1 VLLAKTGLRCRQLT
15 PGAHEPQLRENLG
28 KLHPIE
34 RALLRIRAHSTKIN
48 MAAVP
53 PGAAGR
59 GFAIGILQMR
69 ARMLLSATL
78 FAAVVAS
85 LAFAPKAAQAHGAL
99 VAVPSS
105 FSAGTIVIRTSERR
119 LYYVLGGGRALAYP
133 VGVGRA
139 GKQWS
144 GTSYI
149 NGKYI
154 RPDWSPPDVVR
165 ADHPGLP
172 KVIKGGSPANPMGA
186 AAMLLS
192 GGEYAI
198 HGTNQPGSI
207 GHFVSYGCIRM
218 FNEDIKDLYERV
230 SVGTEVIVQ

>member
-1 VLLAKTGLRCRQLT
+1 
-15 PGAHEPQLRENLG
+15 
-28 KLHPIE
+28 
-34 RALLRIRAHSTKIN
+34 
-48 MAAVP
+48 M
-53 PGAAGR
+53 
-59 GFAIGILQMR
+59 LQMR
-69 ARMLLSATL
+69 GKTLLSAAL
-78 FAAVVAS
+78 AAAVLSS
-85 LAFAPKAAQAHGAL
+85 LALAPRTAQAHGTI
-99 VAVPSS
+99 VAAPSS
-105 FSAGTIVIRTSERR
+105 VSAGTIVVRTSERR
-119 LYYVLGGGRALAYP
+119 LYYGLGGGRAIAYP

-154 RPDWSPPDVVR
+154 RPDWSPPSVVR

-172 KVIKGGSPANPMGA
+172 NVIRGGSPRNPMGV
-186 AAMLLS
+186 AAMSLS

-218 FNEDIKDLYERV
+218 FNEDIKDLYGRV
-230 SVGTEVIVQ
+230 SVGTEVVVQ

>member
-1 VLLAKTGLRCRQLT
+1 MIE
-15 PGAHEPQLRENLG
+15 PGC
-28 KLHPIE
+28 
-34 RALLRIRAHSTKIN
+34 RIRSHAKRYGSVT
-48 MAAVP
+48 
-53 PGAAGR
+53 
-59 GFAIGILQMR
+59 GILQMR
-69 ARMLLSATL
+69 ATALLSAAL
-78 FAAVVAS
+78 AAAVMGS
-85 LAFAPKAAQAHGAL
+85 LAFAPKAAQAHGAI
-99 VAVPSS
+99 VAAPASV
-105 FSAGTIVIRTSERR
+105 SAGTIVIRTSERR
-119 LYYVLGGGRALAYP
+119 LYYGLGGGRAIAYP

-172 KVIKGGSPANPMGA
+172 KVIKGGSPSNPMGV
-186 AAMLLS
+186 AAMSLS

-218 FNEDIKDLYERV
+218 FNEDIKDLYDRV

>member
-1 VLLAKTGLRCRQLT
+1 MR
-15 PGAHEPQLRENLG
+15 G
-28 KLHPIE
+28 KI
-34 RALLRIRAHSTKIN
+34 
-48 MAAVP
+48 
-53 PGAAGR
+53 
-59 GFAIGILQMR
+59 
-69 ARMLLSATL
+69 LLSAAL
-78 FAAVVAS
+78 AAAVMGS
-85 LAFAPKAAQAHGAL
+85 LASAPQAAQAHGAV
-99 VAVPSS
+99 VAAPASV
-105 FSAGTIVIRTSERR
+105 SAGTIVVRTSERR
-119 LYYVLGGGRALAYP
+119 LYYGLGGGRAVAYP

-154 RPDWSPPDVVR
+154 RPDWAPPSVVR

-172 KVIKGGSPANPMGA
+172 NVVKGGSPRNPMGV
-186 AAMLLS
+186 AAMSLA

-230 SVGTEVIVQ
+230 SVGTEVVVQ